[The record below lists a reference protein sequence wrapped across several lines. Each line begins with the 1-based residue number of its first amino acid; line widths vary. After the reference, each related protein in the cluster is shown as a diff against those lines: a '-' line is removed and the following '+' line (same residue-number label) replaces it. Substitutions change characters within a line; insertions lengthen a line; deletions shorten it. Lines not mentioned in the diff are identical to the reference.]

1 MVDVKQAIVNARNYA
16 AEVLGITATL
26 LEEVHSRG
34 NRFEITLSFPERFS
48 PTNPLLGGSRREY
61 KTFEVNK
68 DTGEVVGMSIREIA

>member
-1 MVDVKQAIVNARNYA
+1 MLDIKQAIINARSYA
-16 AEVLGITATL
+16 ADVLGISATL

-48 PTNPLLGGSRREY
+48 PSNPLLGGSRREY

-68 DTGEVVGMSIREIA
+68 ETGEVEGMSIREIA